1 MVNKEGKKAVEKL
14 WRKEKYKVMYYNQ
27 NQYNFIRQ
35 LMREQLDDISLLE
48 QVIRKTYEMTP
59 TRGSKLNSY
68 QHMWGYFKKIATDDE
83 KVLYQTFIKDFD
95 SNETELHTLLKQLAE
110 KYDVQYLKNSSILF

>member
-1 MVNKEGKKAVEKL
+1 MVNKEGKKAVENL

-27 NQYNFIRQ
+27 NQYNYIRQ
-35 LMREQLDDISLLE
+35 LMRDQLDDISLLE

>member
-1 MVNKEGKKAVEKL
+1 MVNKEGKKAVESL

-27 NQYNFIRQ
+27 NQYNYIRQ
-35 LMREQLDDISLLE
+35 LMRNQLDDISLLE

-83 KVLYQTFIKDFD
+83 KVQYQTFIKDFD

>member
-27 NQYNFIRQ
+27 HQYNFIRQ
-35 LMREQLDDISLLE
+35 LMREQLDDIHILE
-48 QVIRKTYEMTP
+48 QIIDETYRMTP
-59 TRGSKLNSY
+59 TQGAKLNSY
-68 QHMWGYFKKIATDDE
+68 QHMWGYFKKIATNDE

-95 SNETELHTLLKQLAE
+95 SNETELHTLLKQLAA

>member
-68 QHMWGYFKKIATDDE
+68 QHMWGYFKKIATEDE
-83 KVLYQTFIKDFD
+83 KSQYRTFIQNFD
-95 SNETELHTLLKQLAE
+95 NKESELHTLLKQLAE

>member
-1 MVNKEGKKAVEKL
+1 MVNKEGKKAVESL

-27 NQYNFIRQ
+27 NQYNYIRQ
-35 LMREQLDDISLLE
+35 LMRDQLDDISLLE

-83 KVLYQTFIKDFD
+83 KVQYQTFIKDFD

>member
-1 MVNKEGKKAVEKL
+1 
-14 WRKEKYKVMYYNQ
+14 MYYNQ

-35 LMREQLDDISLLE
+35 LMREQLDDIHILE
-48 QVIRKTYEMTP
+48 QIIDETCRMTP

-68 QHMWGYFKKIATDDE
+68 QHMWGYFKKIATEDE
-83 KVLYQTFIKDFD
+83 KSQYRTFIQNFD
-95 SNETELHTLLKQLAE
+95 NKESELHTLLKQLAE